1 MHYSAC
7 VQACVHMYVCNT
19 FQLKNDFF
27 STPKKKIHTGTKSI
41 KFYFNQEYKIHVTY
55 RSWNC
60 HFEKDGWVT
69 PEQKPSVL
77 KRQHTLHPQNG
88 LQRAAAWNI
97 HITAEQGEPWQYLRS
112 YRGVRA
118 EMTEKDRQV
127 HFTNRNYQKYKLV

>member
-1 MHYSAC
+1 M
-7 VQACVHMYVCNT
+7 
-19 FQLKNDFF
+19 
-27 STPKKKIHTGTKSI
+27 KSI

-88 LQRAAAWNI
+88 LQRAAAWIYTSQQSKESHGNTYG
-97 HITAEQGEPWQYLRS
+97 HTE
-112 YRGVRA
+112 GVRA